1 MFFLSLFQNFET
13 ESRYKNTK
21 TSDLW
26 MIFSKVLVEALSLGG
41 GNDIMV
47 DEVFECS
54 I

>member
-1 MFFLSLFQNFET
+1 MFFMSLFQNFET

-26 MIFSKVLVEALSLGG
+26 MIFSKVLVEALSGG